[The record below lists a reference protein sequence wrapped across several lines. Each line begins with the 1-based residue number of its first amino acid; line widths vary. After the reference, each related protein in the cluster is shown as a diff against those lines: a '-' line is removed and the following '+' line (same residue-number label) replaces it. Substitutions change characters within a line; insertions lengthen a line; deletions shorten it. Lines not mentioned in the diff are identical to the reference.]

1 MTRFITPETEKS
13 ETRREPPAPP
23 VFRWEECDPAEAEET
38 KFLVEGLLPARGSHL
53 LIGQPKSGKSQLLGH
68 LVACLITGEDVFG
81 HYEAPEG
88 LDLEILWI
96 MAEETRYQPRERV
109 EANLRG
115 LGHSEEEIRS
125 LMPRFGEAVHVSAR
139 DNDPERSLQDVC
151 FSIERH
157 GEWLQGLLSNGQ
169 YDVVIVDS
177 LRPTHRLEENSST
190 EMQPVT
196 SLMRTLS
203 SLGCFIAVHHTG
215 HRSEGSSRYGG
226 DAARGTS
233 DLDAA
238 RDSAIQVRE
247 GSFGGRML
255 LGFHH
260 RYEAERFVAVRTS
273 VQEDEEGE
281 LTTRWEFL
289 GEGEEA
295 REAKPRLRLGEL
307 FDEIDAAND
316 PTELPNSSWTKK
328 IFYDGYSDEL
338 EALEEKGIIELRT
351 LPNGKPGPNPTLV
364 CRPRQFTDEE
374 WEAAEADLQAP
385 GG

>member
-1 MTRFITPETEKS
+1 MSKLIPTKNSESKEKPN
-13 ETRREPPAPP
+13 PPAPP
-23 VFRWEECDPAEAEET
+23 LFPWEECDPADTEET

-68 LVACLITGEDVFG
+68 LVACLITGKNVFG
-81 HYEAPEG
+81 HYEVPEG
-88 LDLEILWI
+88 LDLRILWI
-96 MAEETRYQPRERV
+96 MVEETRYQPRERV

-115 LGHSEEEIRS
+115 LGYSDEEIRA
-125 LMPRFGEAVHVSAR
+125 LMPQFEDAVHVSAR
-139 DNDPERSLQDVC
+139 DSDPDRPLEDVC

-157 GEWLQGLLSNGQ
+157 RKWLQLVLGTGE

-215 HRSEGSSRYGG
+215 HRSEESSRYGG

-238 RDSAIQVRE
+238 RDSAIQVRN
-247 GSFGGRML
+247 GSFGGRIL

-260 RYEAERFVAVRTS
+260 RYSAERYVAVRTS
-273 VQEDEEGE
+273 VEDTEERQGA
-281 LTTRWEFL
+281 TRWEFL
-289 GEGEEA
+289 GEAEEA
-295 REAKPRLRLGEL
+295 PKARSQLNRGRL
-307 FDEIDAAND
+307 FDRIEDAND
-316 PTELPNSSWTKK
+316 PTELPKSSWTKS
-328 IFYDGYSDEL
+328 IFGDEYSY
-338 EALEEKGIIELRT
+338 ALESLEERGVVELRT
-351 LPNGKPGPNPTLV
+351 LRNGKPGPDPTLV
-364 CRPRQFTDEE
+364 SRPGQFTDKE
-374 WEAAEADLQAP
+374 WKAAEADLQAS